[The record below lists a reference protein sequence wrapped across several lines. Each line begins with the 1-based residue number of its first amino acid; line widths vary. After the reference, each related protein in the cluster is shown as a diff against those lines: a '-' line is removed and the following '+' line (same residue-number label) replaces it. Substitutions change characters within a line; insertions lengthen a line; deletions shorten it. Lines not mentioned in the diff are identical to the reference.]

1 MRIDWLG
8 RIINESDILKGT
20 FLSDKERLMTLQFV
34 IEKREINQIA
44 QEFNLSDY
52 RVRKILN
59 DSINKII
66 QGINDLIFK
75 SQFLDEVIKDRDNF
89 ALENKELKSKFKKY
103 LKNES
108 QLKMDFQSANQ
119 NIEIL
124 RFSVRAKRILGELN
138 VKKVKDLSQV
148 TLNDLNNKSQ
158 IGRKTIA
165 EIISKSEKYG
175 IKIN

>member
-1 MRIDWLG
+1 
-8 RIINESDILKGT
+8 
-20 FLSDKERLMTLQFV
+20 
-34 IEKREINQIA
+34 
-44 QEFNLSDY
+44 
-52 RVRKILN
+52 
-59 DSINKII
+59 
-66 QGINDLIFK
+66 
-75 SQFLDEVIKDRDNF
+75 VIKDRDNF

-165 EIISKSEKYG
+165 KIISKSEKY
-175 IKIN
+175 